1 MEIQELRIFCAII
14 DQGGFKNAG
23 FYLGL
28 SQPAISQS
36 LANLERKLGEKLLS
50 RATPMQPTAIGHE
63 LLKHARYVL
72 ESENFFTNQLAKMK
86 HGHLQTLT
94 LAVDH
99 MAANYYSPK
108 IIAKFH
114 KLLPDADFKIMRMP
128 AREIINAIKSEQYQ
142 IGIGPFQ
149 KGMEGLHAINLLTEE
164 SHLIT
169 GKNNP
174 LLRVYEHNPLEFLK
188 QTILL
193 TSYLDDPDERPS
205 KKKIRDYFKT
215 SWQIN
220 DINLQLKMLKQGI
233 GATFIAKPFL
243 TNDEAKSEF
252 IILNKIPFALIKKE
266 YGVYILNKNLQ
277 VDIISKF
284 NNLMQQ
290 IDTEI

>member
-14 DQGGFKNAG
+14 DQGSFKNAG
-23 FYLGL
+23 SHLGL

-36 LANLERKLGEKLLS
+36 LANLERKLGEKLLN
-50 RATPMQPTAIGHE
+50 RTVPIQPTAIGLE
-63 LLKHARYVL
+63 LLKHARFII
-72 ESENFFTNQLAKMK
+72 ESEGFFNNQLAKMK

-108 IIAKFH
+108 IITEFH
-114 KLLPDADFKIMRMP
+114 KTLPEADFKITRMP
-128 AREIINAIKSEQYQ
+128 AREIINAVKSQQYQ

-149 KGMEGLHAINLLTEE
+149 KGMEGLHAIELMTEE

-174 LLRVYEHNPLEFLK
+174 LLKIYAHNPLEFLK

-215 SWQIN
+215 AWQVN
-220 DINLQLKMLKQGI
+220 DINLQLALIKQGI

-243 TNDEAKSEF
+243 TSDEAKSQF
-252 IILNKIPFALIKKE
+252 VVLDKIPFALIKKQ
-266 YGVYILNKNLQ
+266 YGVYILDKNLT
-277 VDIISKF
+277 VDSISKF
-284 NNLMQQ
+284 IILMQK
-290 IDTEI
+290 ISFKI